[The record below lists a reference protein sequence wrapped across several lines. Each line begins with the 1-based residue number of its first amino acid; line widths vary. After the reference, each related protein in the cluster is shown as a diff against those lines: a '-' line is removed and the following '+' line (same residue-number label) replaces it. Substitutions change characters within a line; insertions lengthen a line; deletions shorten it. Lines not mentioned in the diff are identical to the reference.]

1 MGPVWSAGPTGR
13 YRGEDTGTGA
23 CGVGSGRPRPVRPA
37 PALTVRPRP
46 GPDHNVL
53 DAVGDLDQNTAERRS
68 GC

>member
-1 MGPVWSAGPTGR
+1 MAVPAQSGP
-13 YRGEDTGTGA
+13 
-23 CGVGSGRPRPVRPA
+23 

-53 DAVGDLDQNTAERRS
+53 DAVGALDQDTAERRS